1 MKQRDASLYVLIMIV
16 LILGG
21 IMFSHTP
28 SRILSWDVFGYYL
41 YLPFTFIYHDL
52 GLQDFSVVEAII
64 EKYRSTATF
73 YQAMPAASGTHWVMK
88 YPMGM
93 AVMYFPWFIIGHIWA
108 LFSSAEPDGF
118 SQPYQLAVLY
128 GSFVYTIIGLIYLR
142 KSLLKFFSP
151 QIVSILLVSI
161 VFGTNYMIHSVYH
174 GQGLMSHNYLFAVYA
189 LLLWFTIRWHE
200 KPAFSS
206 ATGIALSIGLAALS
220 RPTEVVVAAVPVL
233 WGIADRN
240 SLMQQLKLFWEKRQQ
255 LLLVMAIVG
264 LFGSL
269 QLIYYKVF
277 AGKFLYNSYGGNA
290 GEGLELLS
298 PYIWQVLFS
307 FRKGWL
313 LYTPLMGL
321 ALIGFVF
328 LFRFRKALFWSIFAY
343 FLVSFYVIA
352 SWSCWWYADSFSQR
366 PMLPMYVFL
375 ALPFGFLLQWICDQ
389 KRIARGFF
397 ALLLIALMA
406 LNQFQSWQFLKGMIH
421 QSRMTETAFKA
432 VFLKTKAPKDFQQL
446 LLLDRNLSP
455 EEILNSGWMFNWKQ
469 LATINMRE
477 SDRAVAVEGKPGPM
491 VQLSIENPYSPY
503 IEMPYQSMNVGEFA
517 LLRVKAKLYSPEGTT
532 PGVQL
537 TATFTHRGYPYAFNA
552 LQATGSQMD
561 ESGNIHLEML
571 YLTPEV
577 RRPENLFRVIVELLD
592 DSVVYVESISVEIG
606 HPQSN
611 VAEKPA

>member
-1 MKQRDASLYVLIMIV
+1 
-16 LILGG
+16 
-21 IMFSHTP
+21 
-28 SRILSWDVFGYYL
+28 
-41 YLPFTFIYHDL
+41 
-52 GLQDFSVVEAII
+52 
-64 EKYRSTATF
+64 
-73 YQAMPAASGTHWVMK
+73 
-88 YPMGM
+88 
-93 AVMYFPWFIIGHIWA
+93 
-108 LFSSAEPDGF
+108 
-118 SQPYQLAVLY
+118 
-128 GSFVYTIIGLIYLR
+128 
-142 KSLLKFFSP
+142 
-151 QIVSILLVSI
+151 
-161 VFGTNYMIHSVYH
+161 
-174 GQGLMSHNYLFAVYA
+174 
-189 LLLWFTIRWHE
+189 
-200 KPAFSS
+200 
-206 ATGIALSIGLAALS
+206 
-220 RPTEVVVAAVPVL
+220 
-233 WGIADRN
+233 
-240 SLMQQLKLFWEKRQQ
+240 
-255 LLLVMAIVG
+255 
-264 LFGSL
+264 
-269 QLIYYKVF
+269 
-277 AGKFLYNSYGGNA
+277 
-290 GEGLELLS
+290 
-298 PYIWQVLFS
+298 VLFS